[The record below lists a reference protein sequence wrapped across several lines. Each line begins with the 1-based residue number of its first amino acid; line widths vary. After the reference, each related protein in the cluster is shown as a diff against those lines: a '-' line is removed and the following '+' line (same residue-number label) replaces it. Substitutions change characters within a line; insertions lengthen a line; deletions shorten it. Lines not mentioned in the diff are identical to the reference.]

1 MQFSLSRDYY
11 HCNLCLKISM
21 VDAVGPVCSV
31 SNSQMATS
39 PSDICGRFSF
49 YFFMSDLSR
58 LWCLVTVIML
68 TVMLCQIIQR
78 YVVDYLNLLNNNN
91 NHNDNDNNNAI
102 ANSSVDSVDS
112 VDVISA
118 NIVCECWWWRADE
131 NWCPFTQEAVDSW
144 RKGMV

>member
-1 MQFSLSRDYY
+1 
-11 HCNLCLKISM
+11 
-21 VDAVGPVCSV
+21 
-31 SNSQMATS
+31 
-39 PSDICGRFSF
+39 
-49 YFFMSDLSR
+49 
-58 LWCLVTVIML
+58 ML

-118 NIVCECWWWRADE
+118 NIVCECWW
-131 NWCPFTQEAVDSW
+131 
-144 RKGMV
+144 